1 MIPRGEAMKA
11 NLKVILPAIGV
22 AALLA
27 FPAMTKAQLGFQNP
41 VFVPPTP
48 PPTITTITSNPA
60 ANSVV
65 PTDLGHGLVLL
76 TVCRDGGQPNSLVE
90 MVFHNNGIDTATLN
104 FLFSDGTKVTASGLV
119 LKPTLGPNV
128 GNEFSIMFNNKRIE
142 GQFIFANS
150 AGNTT
155 VNLHT
160 FDGGSFCEIRGTALF
175 AANPPPPLVNSPL
188 R

>member
-1 MIPRGEAMKA
+1 MKT
-11 NLKVILPAIGV
+11 NLKVILSAISV

-27 FPAMTKAQLGFQNP
+27 FPAITKAQLGFQNP
-41 VFVPPTP
+41 AFFPPTP
-48 PPTITTITSNPA
+48 APTITTITLTPA

-65 PTDLGHGLVLL
+65 PMDLGHGLVLV

-90 MVFHNNGIDTATLN
+90 MVFHNSGIDRATLN
-104 FLFSDGTKVTASGLV
+104 FLFSDGKTVTASGLI
-119 LKPTLGPNV
+119 LNPTLGPNV
-128 GNEFSIMFNNKRIE
+128 GNEFSVMFNNKRIE
-142 GQFIFANS
+142 GQFIFSNG

-155 VNLHT
+155 INLHT

-175 AANPPPPLVNSPL
+175 APNPPPPLVNAPL